1 MVKARLASAL
11 LALTLVASLTALP
24 ACTSSATSSSD
35 AASSAASQAASAGS
49 QASSAASDAPEAA
62 DMTVTVT
69 VASPKTDDGFAPLE
83 AAVELSAGSSA
94 LDGLKAAAADVV
106 VEDGPYGAFVSSIN
120 GLANG
125 SAGAQSGWTYTING
139 EYVSESAGDRTLADG
154 DTLAWEFYV

>member
-1 MVKARLASAL
+1 
-11 LALTLVASLTALP
+11 
-24 ACTSSATSSSD
+24 
-35 AASSAASQAASAGS
+35 
-49 QASSAASDAPEAA
+49 
-62 DMTVTVT
+62 MTVTVT